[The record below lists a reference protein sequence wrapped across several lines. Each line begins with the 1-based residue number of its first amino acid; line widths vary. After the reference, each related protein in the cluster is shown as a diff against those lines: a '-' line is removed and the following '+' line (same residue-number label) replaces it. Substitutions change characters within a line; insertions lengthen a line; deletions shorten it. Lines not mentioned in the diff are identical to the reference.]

1 MQETE
6 VKDQKEDQE
15 ETETQDARVYEA
27 SFLLSPSI
35 AEEKLPEEVSALKTA
50 IEEFGGIFI
59 SEDFPRLRPLS
70 YEMVKKIDNKNQK
83 YNQAY
88 FGWVKFEIEPSKMLA
103 IKNSFQNNLN
113 IIRFL
118 LIETVKENT
127 LYSHKLAVRKDREA
141 KSARQAEE
149 AALGPVS
156 EEEIDKS
163 IEKLVVSE

>member
-6 VKDQKEDQE
+6 VKNNEAVEEGSEKENL
-15 ETETQDARVYEA
+15 RVYEIG
-27 SFLLSPSI
+27 FLLAPSI
-35 AEEKLPEEVSALKTA
+35 AEEKLPEEVLALKTS

-70 YEMVKKIDNKNQK
+70 YEMDKKIDNKLQK

-103 IKNSFQNNLN
+103 VKNSFQSNLN
-113 IIRFL
+113 VIRFL

-127 LYSHKLAVRKDREA
+127 LYSHKLAARKDREA

-163 IEKLVVSE
+163 IEKLVVNE